1 MPLPML
7 QYRSSRL
14 WCLNRA
20 PITYSKLQ
28 TATNNPNISQ
38 KMRYSQIVNTPANQR
53 TIKGQNLKQRT
64 IAPLTN

>member
-20 PITYSKLQ
+20 PINYSKLQ

-38 KMRYSQIVNTPANQR
+38 KMRYSQIVNTPANQH
-53 TIKGQNLKQRT
+53 TIRGQRLTQRV